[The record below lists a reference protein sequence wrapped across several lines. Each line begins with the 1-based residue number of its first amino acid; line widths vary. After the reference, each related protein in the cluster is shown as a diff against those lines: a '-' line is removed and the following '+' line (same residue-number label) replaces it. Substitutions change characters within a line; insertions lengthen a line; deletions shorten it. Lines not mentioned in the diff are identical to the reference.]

1 MWLHTTKIHKHFQHH
16 PSSQKRTLGSSARRL
31 WVAPFSCIALFV
43 LSESKFLKIDT
54 CRNEHLFSPSVSYA
68 NEADEYSDG
77 PGFRGTG
84 PQACLQL
91 VERITRTCGT
101 GGKTKNQSLNQHASL
116 SSALLWHMLK
126 GNYNSTNSSSPQTFF
141 SDVFFCFLALNLLF
155 NEAFLYAVLS
165 LLIHFASF

>member
-91 VERITRTCGT
+91 VERITQTCGT

-126 GNYNSTNSSSPQTFF
+126 ETTTQLTLHLHRLFF
-141 SDVFFCFLALNLLF
+141 LMYSFVFLHSIYFLMKPFFMLF
-155 NEAFLYAVLS
+155 Y
-165 LLIHFASF
+165 HF